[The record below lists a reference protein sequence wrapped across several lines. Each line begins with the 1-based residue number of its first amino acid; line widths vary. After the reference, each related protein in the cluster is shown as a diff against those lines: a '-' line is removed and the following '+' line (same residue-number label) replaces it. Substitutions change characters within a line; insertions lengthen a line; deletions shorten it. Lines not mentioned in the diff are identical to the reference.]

1 MARAT
6 AEEAN
11 RAKTHFLANM
21 SHELRT
27 LLHAIIGHAELLSED
42 SADPAVREKVAQIDA
57 AAYDLLHAVEQ
68 LLELT
73 NIESGKITLCYGT
86 IELKPFISDI
96 FEHAKRRCT
105 GPDIHLRLQSD
116 PRVKELVV
124 DSQRLRHILDGL
136 LSNALKY
143 TKRGLIDLI
152 VEAVSKDGPPFMQFV
167 VSDTGIGTDA
177 RQKKNLFQPFSQ
189 ADGSSTRRYGGF
201 SIGLA
206 VSNALAR
213 HMDDALNV
221 RSTFGQGSAF
231 ELVLPRNPD
240 IEQSAAE
247 QQSETAAR
255 LAGAVRISS

>member
-1 MARAT
+1 
-6 AEEAN
+6 
-11 RAKTHFLANM
+11 M

-177 RQKKNLFQPFSQ
+177 RQKKLVSAIFAAGWLVHATLWRFQYRIGSQ
-189 ADGSSTRRYGGF
+189 QRLGPAHGRRAQRTLDVWPGQRF
-201 SIGLA
+201 R
-206 VSNALAR
+206 AR
-213 HMDDALNV
+213 P
-221 RSTFGQGSAF
+221 T
-231 ELVLPRNPD
+231 
-240 IEQSAAE
+240 AE
-247 QQSETAAR
+247 S
-255 LAGAVRISS
+255 